1 MQLKRN
7 INTDISNALFGRL
20 STQGMIAVE
29 IPRFIRDVCKII
41 GDGGIF
47 TLAIINQELERLG
60 WSEGIM
66 DQITLELI
74 IFFLQSEYGYEVQT
88 HTLH

>member
-20 STQGMIAVE
+20 SAQGLIPVE

-47 TLAIINQELERLG
+47 SLSIINQELVRLG
-60 WSEGIM
+60 WSEGII
-66 DQITLELI
+66 DQITFKLI
-74 IFFLQSEYGYEVQT
+74 IFLLQNECGYEVQT